1 MEKYYIALYKLGIK
15 NELLLKMI
23 TEYDSDFIIRLF
35 EGNTDIFLTNMEWL
49 QYREIFENHSN
60 LINALE
66 AAENILQIN
75 KQNEIHTAIY
85 STINYPRNL
94 MRMDNPP
101 AIIYYKG
108 TNPNDN
114 FEKAIACIGTRKPT
128 RFGFNAINYLI
139 PQWVNEG
146 FAIISGLAAGVD
158 RLSHIACLSEGGKTI
173 AVLAHGLDM
182 VYPAS
187 NRKLAEKILLCNG
200 TLLSEYPVGTKP
212 DKFRFINRNRLIVG
226 LSKATIAMEC
236 EEKSGSM
243 HTVEFAQKQHCPIFC
258 PDPGD
263 NIKQAQSGLKYIID
277 NNIGTKIK
285 DGLDYQNVIISA
297 GYKIEQPS
305 MKVKYIKEQ
314 YLRALIAGIEDDF
327 IIKSVFEKIG
337 LNYNSDYTCLINLN
351 NYLFDFIQN
360 TGYPISNVINLFIK
374 SIISTYNLS
383 EKESY

>member
-15 NELLLKMI
+15 NELLLKTI
-23 TEYDSDFIIRLF
+23 TEYDSDFIVRLF
-35 EGNTDIFLTNMEWL
+35 EGNADIFLTNMEWL
-49 QYREIFENHSN
+49 QYREIFEDHSILN
-60 LINALE
+60 NALE
-66 AAENILQIN
+66 AAENSLKIN

-94 MRMDNPP
+94 MNMANPP

-108 TNPNDN
+108 ANPNEG

-128 RFGFNAINYLI
+128 RFGFNAINYLV

-158 RLSHIACLSEGGKTI
+158 RLAHIACLAEDGKTI
-173 AVLAHGLDM
+173 AVLAHGLDI

-212 DKFRFINRNRLIVG
+212 DKFRFVNRNRLIVG
-226 LSKATIAMEC
+226 LSKVTVAMEC
-236 EEKSGSM
+236 EEKGGSM
-243 HTVEFAQKQHCPIFC
+243 HTVEFAQKQNCPIFC

-263 NIKQAQSGLKYIID
+263 NVKEAQSGLKYILA
-277 NNIGTKIK
+277 NNIGTIIK
-285 DGLDYQNVIISA
+285 NGLDYQNVIISA
-297 GYKIEQPS
+297 GYNIEKPS
-305 MKVKYIKEQ
+305 MKAQYIKEQ

-327 IIKSVFEKIG
+327 IIKSVFDKIG
-337 LNYNSDYTCLINLN
+337 LDFNSDCSCLINLN
-351 NYLFDFIQN
+351 NYLLDFIQN
-360 TGYPISNVINLFIK
+360 TGYPIQTIIDLFIE
-374 SIISTYNLS
+374 SIISTYAPT
-383 EKESY
+383 EKES

>member
-15 NELLLKMI
+15 NELLLKTI
-23 TEYDSDFIIRLF
+23 TEYDSDFIVRLF
-35 EGNTDIFLTNMEWL
+35 EGNTNIFLTNMEWL
-49 QYREIFENHSN
+49 QYREIFEDHSILN
-60 LINALE
+60 NALE
-66 AAENILQIN
+66 AAENILKIN

-94 MRMDNPP
+94 MNMANHP

-108 TNPNDN
+108 ANPNEG

-128 RFGFNAINYLI
+128 RFGFNAINYLV

-158 RLSHIACLSEGGKTI
+158 RLAHIACLAEDGKTI
-173 AVLAHGLDM
+173 AVLAHGLDI

-212 DKFRFINRNRLIVG
+212 DKFRFVNRNRLIVG
-226 LSKATIAMEC
+226 LSKVTVAMEC
-236 EEKSGSM
+236 EEKGGSM
-243 HTVEFAQKQHCPIFC
+243 HTVEFAQKQNCPIFC

-263 NIKQAQSGLKYIID
+263 NVKEAQSGLKYILA
-277 NNIGTKIK
+277 NNIGTIIK
-285 DGLDYQNVIISA
+285 NGLDYQNVIISA
-297 GYKIEQPS
+297 GYNIEKPS
-305 MKVKYIKEQ
+305 MKAQYIKEQ

-327 IIKSVFEKIG
+327 IIKSVFDKIG
-337 LNYNSDYTCLINLN
+337 LDFNSDCSCLINLN
-351 NYLFDFIQN
+351 NYLLDFIQN
-360 TGYPISNVINLFIK
+360 TGYPIQTIIDLFIE
-374 SIISTYNLS
+374 SIISTYAPT
-383 EKESY
+383 EKES